1 MTMINLIFDNKT
13 CNVEEGTTILE
24 AAKQINIRFLPLLYG
39 SARIKDGIKSLPAG
53 FVPLK

>member
-1 MTMINLIFDNKT
+1 MINLIFDNKT